1 METFIFALGILA
13 LVAGLMT
20 KRYLIGGLSGIVL
33 LLYYF
38 SLIEN
43 GNWLLMLL
51 FATGVLL
58 ILAEIFLPTFG
69 LLGIVGL
76 ALAGGGLM
84 YGTGD
89 LLTGLIDLSV
99 GVIIGLTSFYILLK
113 LGYRLPI
120 VEKMVLNDA
129 INVSGNALQKAD
141 LEQYIGQEG
150 QTMTP
155 LRPTGKA
162 IFADNQVMEIVSDYE
177 IINADERIVVTA
189 VKNNQI
195 LVRRKQ

>member
-20 KRYLIGGLSGIVL
+20 KRYLLGGLTGIAL

-58 ILAEIFLPTFG
+58 ILAEIFLPTLG

-99 GVIIGLTSFYILLK
+99 GVIIGLSAFYILLK

-177 IINADERIVVTA
+177 IINANERIIVTA